1 MASVIALTQFVFLTL
16 GYIAV
21 KILTKAQVDDNY
33 LSEHPVTAFLA
44 SNGYLLLVIPAVYFL
59 LAQLFRNEAPGAMTP
74 FRAFGV
80 ALTVAIALVY
90 GWAIFS
96 F

>member
-21 KILTKAQVDDNY
+21 KILTKAQTDDSY
-33 LSEHPVTAFLA
+33 LREHPVTVFLS
-44 SNGYLLLVIPAVYFL
+44 SNGYLLLLIPAVYFL
-59 LAQLFRNEAPGAMTP
+59 MARLFRNEAPGAMTP

-80 ALTVAIALVY
+80 ALTVAIALGY
-90 GWAIFS
+90 AYAIFS

>member
-21 KILTKAQVDDNY
+21 KILTKAQVDDTY
-33 LSEHPVTAFLA
+33 LREHPVTTFLA
-44 SNGYLLLVIPAVYFL
+44 SNGYLLLLIPAAYFI
-59 LAQLFRNEAPGAMTP
+59 LARFFRNEAPQAMTP

-80 ALTVAIALVY
+80 AVTVVIALGY
-90 GWAIFS
+90 AYAIFS